1 MIRRILNKTRLL
13 PWLKQRMTIRRIN
26 QIRQIEEQQVIS
38 QYPFSCNSP
47 LTNEEKKKVQDLW
60 GQVVPVTSFKEFEM
74 FKKMYGFDERF
85 FDSSTLRITTLML
98 NGRFS

>member
-1 MIRRILNKTRLL
+1 
-13 PWLKQRMTIRRIN
+13 MTTRRIN
-26 QIRQIEEQQVIS
+26 QIRQIEEHQVIS
-38 QYPFSCNSP
+38 QYPSSCNSP
-47 LTNEEKKKVQDLW
+47 LTNEEKRKVQDLW
-60 GQVVPVTSFKEFEM
+60 GQVVPVTSLKEFEM